1 MNVQFNDINED
12 VFFETVSIYLIEEVN
27 RTILENGVCRLVLS
41 GGRTPL
47 GIFDQFVENEN
58 KLDWS
63 KVDIY
68 WLDERCVSHDS
79 PESNF
84 GMAKRNLIDRLKKK
98 PKYYP
103 MYTGGEY
110 SQAAL
115 EYEGLIRRNI
125 SKNNEIPVFDV
136 ALIGIGSDGH
146 FASIFPE
153 SNVLAEKYKLIRHEY
168 VEKLDSNRISM
179 TLPLINRFKHGVVVS
194 RGKDKSW
201 VVDVCR
207 SQESISL
214 PISRVN
220 IENGTLTWF
229 IC

>member
-1 MNVQFNDINED
+1 MNVQFNEINEEI
-12 VFFETVSIYLIEEVN
+12 FFKTVSTCLIEEIN
-27 RTILENGVCRLVLS
+27 RAIQENGLCRFVLS

-68 WLDERCVSHDS
+68 WLDERCVSQDS

-84 GMAKRNLIDRLKKK
+84 GVAKRHLIDRLRKK

-103 MYTGGEY
+103 MYTSGEY

-115 EYEGLIRRNI
+115 EYEELIRRNI
-125 SKNNEIPVFDV
+125 SKNNEIPVFDI

-153 SNVLAEKYKLIRHEY
+153 GNVLAEKYKLIKHEY
-168 VEKLDSNRISM
+168 VEKLGSNRISM
-179 TLPLINRFKHGVVVS
+179 TLPLINKFKHGVVVS

-201 VVDVCR
+201 VV
-207 SQESISL
+207 ESCKSKENMSL